1 MIGMAALVIA
11 PVSSWAAST
20 TVVISQVY
28 GRGGAA
34 GAPFLN
40 DFIELHN
47 ISCSA
52 VSVAGWSVQYAG
64 VADAS
69 WSKTLLTGTIP
80 AGGYY
85 LVQGNAGTGP
95 APALPTPDATGTIN
109 LAAAAGKVALVNTT
123 TTIANGVVCPSGVTI
138 VDIVGYGTTAD
149 CSEGSPAPVN
159 ALATS
164 QQRKSNGCTDTDNN
178 AADFVVS
185 AVNPR
190 NSAST
195 PVTCG
200 PTPTISCP
208 GNITRNTDA
217 NACTAA
223 NVTWS
228 APTAT
233 GTPAPAVSCSPA
245 SGSTFNKG
253 TSTVTCTAVNGCGA
267 VSCSFT
273 VTVTD
278 SQPPVLSLPA
288 NLTAECTGSG
298 GATVTFTATATDAC
312 DGALSVT
319 CNPSSGSSFPVG
331 TTTVAC
337 SAADTVPNS
346 ASGSFTVTVVDTTK
360 PVLTMPADITGVQ
373 CTGNGGAVVTFT
385 VTATDACE
393 GTVTPVCNPHSGES
407 FSVGT
412 TTVTCSAQDSRQN
425 KTVASFT
432 VTVVDTTPPTLAL
445 CPADQT
451 VTATSAAGAVVSYT
465 LPTATDACDSTAP
478 AVTCS
483 PASGSTFAIGA
494 TPVACTATDAANN
507 SGSCTFTVTVR
518 PPAAEQWFA
527 NDNLPPDNSHYVSP
541 GDFLYITPQ
550 GVGFR
555 NVSHGGF
562 TQHFPPPAPGATE
575 THSFGSVVVMD
586 LSMDG
591 GASFSR
597 VSAPAQV
604 TVALSDVSLPG
615 ATTRTFDTEMLSLS
629 LAGGSLPGGMMIRE
643 SPTKQSLGKHTVR
656 AAGGGGGGSSRIGSF
671 FDIFTEISLDGG
683 QTWSPFP
690 SNVHLELERTSPEDL
705 FATGN
710 LPPLDGEYVS
720 PPDFQVAY
728 ENGVVLF
735 EAVHGKFTQSQPPP
749 PPGGTQVQQCDS
761 QVTVTLVPARPVT
774 APAQVT
780 VRVTSR
786 QTDAGGTRYFDTE
799 MLQLDISGGGLPA
812 GAMIRESPT
821 KQSLGKTTVRSAGGG
836 GGGSRISSFFD
847 IFTEISLDG
856 GQNWSPALD
865 AVRMELALAPATS
878 APVIITDPQSVS
890 AECGSDATF
899 TVSAAG
905 GAPLGYQWRKGGSP
919 LSDVPGHISGSTTP
933 TLTITHASVA
943 DADSY
948 DVVVSNAGGST
959 TSAAATLT
967 VVDTTP
973 PAIACGQN
981 QNVEYGQ
988 PWQFT
993 VPVVSDVCD
1002 GNNVTLAIVSNTADA
1017 GSCAHNVT
1025 FTRVWRATDSHN
1037 NSSDCAQIVTVSDR
1051 TPPMVS
1057 CPGDFTVTAT
1067 SQAGALVTYGVLTS
1081 DPGGD
1086 AVALNC
1092 TPLSNTIFPVG
1103 THTVNCTAT
1112 DVCGNS
1118 AACSFVVTVN
1128 NTGRPRLQTLV
1139 DAAAAGSTVHVPAG
1153 EYDCAVIGKN
1163 LTLVAD
1169 GLVVVHGCSPA
1180 LTVTAGIVSV
1190 SGFTFVTAT
1199 ADPTILVTGGS
1210 LKVRTCVVQE
1220 SSAASAQPAVRVT
1233 GIGLVDLGT
1242 SGDLGGNTININGVG
1257 SLIRNEGVNAI
1268 AALGNA
1274 WKLGGVVIGSSFDIE
1289 DSIYHALDASGVGL
1303 VTYVAGS
1310 DFVTPDSGSIQ
1321 RGINAV
1327 ASGGRVNVKTGIYI
1341 DSPDATGT
1349 SIVLVPGSSPG
1360 QVVIIGDLTLDANDT
1375 LELELNGT
1383 TAGTGYDQLVVDG
1396 DVTLGGATLSATA
1409 GFTYA
1414 GCDTLTLIQN
1424 DGVNAV
1430 TGTFAGLPNG
1440 ATVTISLQGF
1450 KIFYDRGDGN
1460 DVVLIQDTTPPALT
1474 ACPSSV
1480 VVPDL
1485 GPPGEIVNYTAP
1497 TATDN
1502 CAPAPTVVCSPA
1514 SGSPF
1519 PPGATTVTCTATD
1532 GVGLTATCSFVVV
1545 VCGANPAITYVDD
1558 NYTGLPIGTLVQF
1571 PAGGGGPNHII
1582 GCDAFAAIQDG
1593 VNAVAVGGAVN
1604 VAAGVYAGNVVVP
1617 KALALRGANA
1627 GVDARST
1634 CSASGPR
1641 GPESIIDGLGVQT
1654 AIVIQS
1660 SGVTLDG
1667 FTIQGGCCDGNN
1679 SGIYMP
1685 GFNDN
1690 RVLNNIIANNS
1701 IGIFPNPVGPLPTLI
1716 ERNRFDSNNNPTGPS
1731 AGAGI
1736 YVDFSVKLVIDQNE
1750 FKGHTVNNPLLIAA
1764 TGAGSHTDL
1773 VVSGNNFHVDN
1784 TAGSAIYALGITG
1797 GTFSKNQIASPFS
1810 GIRLGGANSSVEV
1823 SNNFFTAATV
1833 GVRVVD
1839 DGYGF
1844 GDNSSIGIHGNSFSG
1859 MTAFAVAYEG
1869 GYSTSPLDASANW
1882 WGVNT
1887 LVGVIAA
1894 IDISGGP
1901 VDFTPWL
1908 DTGIEPVADVCNG
1921 FQGDF
1926 ATLHVDDASPQY
1938 GAVGRIQE
1946 AINLVTGSTVLI
1958 GPGTYVENDVIG
1970 PALAV
1975 TLIGSGSGANPAV
1988 DSIITAANA
1997 ALPEIEILNIG
2008 GSSSANRLEIRNLR
2022 LQGGADGLRVRSTS
2036 GSHRFYRFDNVVAN
2050 GHPGSGIRF
2059 TGTASLGDAVVS
2071 NSSANNNGLYGVFV
2085 EDTLANFDTLLVTGC
2100 SFANNDQNGLFA
2112 FGAHGNPA
2120 SPSGVQVVSST
2131 FTSNGNPG
2139 NGGSGAINFF
2149 LYNGDA
2155 GLKDVS
2161 IISDR
2166 RGPIQFRGKNPP
2178 LGLASCGIV
2187 GLTNVTVTGTGLRP
2201 ALYIQQYADVNNV
2214 TFNNVDLSAFIPTG
2228 FLTQMAVEHFGA
2240 TPLNL
2245 GKLKLKTTYLGG
2257 PPSGYVAL
2265 AMFASGGAVASCE
2278 TVIVNAVDTQDLE
2291 DAVIDKQ
2298 DNPALGDVVFPAFSI
2313 ACAAVTPPP
2322 AECTGPGGT
2331 VVTYATPAVT
2341 ADCTPLLATVSCAP
2355 ASGSSFALGITPVT
2369 CTATDNR
2376 GITTT
2381 CSFNVTVV
2389 DTVPPVIS
2397 GCPGPVI
2404 TVMTGPGRLTCDQ
2417 VVTWAAPTALDTC
2430 AGTVSVVCT
2439 PASGST
2445 FTVGTTPVDCTATD
2459 GINPVQHCNF
2469 TVTVVDN
2476 TPPTIACAGSV
2487 VVNADPGL
2495 CSASVVSLG
2504 TPMTADNCGVFN
2516 VMNNA
2521 PGSFPVGS
2529 TPVTWTV
2536 TDIHGI
2542 TATCVQTVTVIDNQ
2556 NPTIACPAGPIE
2568 LEADVNCVAVVA
2580 SASAFGVTAI
2590 DNCSAVI
2597 TYTTNGMPVIFPA
2610 SFPLGTI
2617 AVVATATDPAGL
2629 TATCNFTVKVIDLRG
2644 DLAANEPCW
2653 RGLPNST
2660 FQHWAFSTG
2669 IQNNIAPER
2678 VSGSPGSPL
2687 ANVTLG
2693 ALGIGYTDIPPSVLG
2708 CVQGIWDLGSGGTI
2722 DLTIPNSA
2730 GSPTS
2735 YKYVRVQV
2743 TALLNAPF
2751 IELPDVSIASLSGA
2765 GVQVG
2770 SAVVTVLQDVTP
2782 FGKWVVQQ
2790 TIWRI
2795 PAPCPAT
2802 ETVTLTSPLIGNSV
2816 VDQVVV
2822 DTICVDYATVCP
2834 PSQIVSAD
2842 PGLCTAVVTYT
2853 SPAVDNCLIDAVT
2866 CLPASGSAFAVGV
2879 NTVTCTITDAEN
2891 QTTTCAFGVT
2901 VIDTQPPLAQ
2911 CQNITV
2917 ALSPLGTVTITGADV
2932 DGGSTDNCAILSR
2945 VVSPSSFT
2953 CANVGANPVVLTVTD
2968 VNGLTATC
2976 NATVTVQDVTPP
2988 AIACPLNVT
2997 VNADVGQCFA
3007 TGVVLGLPTVT
3018 DACGVA
3024 TTVNNAPSQFPIGAT
3039 MVTWTAT
3046 DVNGNVNI
3054 CQQTVTVLDT
3064 QAPVIGAITATQPQP
3079 VTLVN
3084 VLNCA
3089 NDTLQGIVSISVVVT
3104 DNCPLATPPTIS
3116 LVNGVNTGSAV
3127 FVNQSPAGTF
3137 NYTWTVAPATAN
3149 GTWTATVAATDGSNP
3164 VSTTFTLCVN
3174 KSQITGQVQL
3184 QNFGLATL
3192 PLITTRTVVF
3202 VATDIGGVPLKT
3214 WTLPLTFPG
3223 ILGGDTAGYTLT
3235 GVPAN
3240 TARLSAKT
3248 AWHKR
3253 RRLDVTFDI
3262 NNQAVANF
3270 TGTAPV
3276 TGKQLLGGDITGDNI
3291 VNFADYLVLAT
3302 HFSQPVSGPLDPHD
3316 VANITGDGAVN
3327 VLDYST
3333 LASNWF
3339 TVGDPQ

>member
-1 MIGMAALVIA
+1 MNPMNRLTQFAAQAFQSTLALACAGPALRRWGAMMGLVALVVA

-28 GRGGAA
+28 GRGGAS

-47 ISCSA
+47 VSCA
-52 VSVAGWSVQYAG
+52 PVNIAGWSVQYA
-64 VADAS
+64 AS
-69 WSKTLLTGTIP
+69 GTNWSKTVISGTNIITGTIIP

-85 LVQGNAGTGP
+85 LIQEDPGAGP
-95 APALPTPDATGTIN
+95 APALPPPDAVGSLSMANT
-109 LAAAAGKVALVNTT
+109 AGKVVLVNNN
-123 TTIANGVVCPSGVTI
+123 TTISSSVTCPSGTTI
-138 VDIVGYGTTAD
+138 IDIVGYGAAN
-149 CSEGSPAPVN
+149 CFEGAGPAPVN
-159 ALATS
+159 AIPTS

-190 NSAST
+190 NSASA
-195 PVTCG
+195 PVICG
-200 PTPTISCP
+200 AVPTISCP
-208 GNITRNTDA
+208 GSITQSTDPGV
-217 NACTAA
+217 CTAS
-223 NVTWS
+223 VTFIT
-228 APTAT
+228 PTT
-233 GTPAPAVSCSPA
+233 GTPAPTVQCLVTGGVLPVNTLVTSP
-245 SGSTFNKG
+245 FN
-253 TSTVTCTAVNGCGA
+253 
-267 VSCSFT
+267 
-273 VTVTD
+273 
-278 SQPPVLSLPA
+278 
-288 NLTAECTGSG
+288 
-298 GATVTFTATATDAC
+298 
-312 DGALSVT
+312 
-319 CNPSSGSSFPVG
+319 FPKG
-331 TTTVAC
+331 TTTVQCTANNAC
-337 SAADTVPNS
+337 GSAPCSFNVQVEDHEPPVFNCGQNETVSCMQGWGFTFPIITDNCDGLISGNGVPISTTTNFTCGYTYVATRIWQVTDSSANISYCTQVVNYVDFIPPTITVCPAD
-346 ASGSFTVTVVDTTK
+346 VTVQSLAAV
-360 PVLTMPADITGVQ
+360 PPPNPAL
-373 CTGNGGAVVTFT
+373 
-385 VTATDACE
+385 VTATHQFDPCE
-393 GTVTPVCNPHSGES
+393 TSPPLVVHFSDVTNG
-407 FSVGT
+407 
-412 TTVTCSAQDSRQN
+412 
-425 KTVASFT
+425 
-432 VTVVDTTPPTLAL
+432 
-445 CPADQT
+445 
-451 VTATSAAGAVVSYT
+451 
-465 LPTATDACDSTAP
+465 
-478 AVTCS
+478 
-483 PASGSTFAIGA
+483 
-494 TPVACTATDAANN
+494 
-507 SGSCTFTVTVR
+507 
-518 PPAAEQWFA
+518 
-527 NDNLPPDNSHYVSP
+527 VSP
-541 GDFLYITPQ
+541 I
-550 GVGFR
+550 VI
-555 NVSHGGF
+555 
-562 TQHFPPPAPGATE
+562 
-575 THSFGSVVVMD
+575 
-586 LSMDG
+586 
-591 GASFSR
+591 
-597 VSAPAQV
+597 
-604 TVALSDVSLPG
+604 
-615 ATTRTFDTEMLSLS
+615 TRTY
-629 LAGGSLPGGMMIRE
+629 
-643 SPTKQSLGKHTVR
+643 R
-656 AAGGGGGGSSRIGSF
+656 AY
-671 FDIFTEISLDGG
+671 DGC
-683 QTWSPFP
+683 
-690 SNVHLELERTSPEDL
+690 NN
-705 FATGN
+705 FATC
-710 LPPLDGEYVS
+710 
-720 PPDFQVAY
+720 
-728 ENGVVLF
+728 
-735 EAVHGKFTQSQPPP
+735 
-749 PPGGTQVQQCDS
+749 VQ
-761 QVTVTLVPARPVT
+761 
-774 APAQVT
+774 
-780 VRVTSR
+780 
-786 QTDAGGTRYFDTE
+786 
-799 MLQLDISGGGLPA
+799 
-812 GAMIRESPT
+812 
-821 KQSLGKTTVRSAGGG
+821 
-836 GGGSRISSFFD
+836 
-847 IFTEISLDG
+847 
-856 GQNWSPALD
+856 
-865 AVRMELALAPATS
+865 
-878 APVIITDPQSVS
+878 
-890 AECGSDATF
+890 
-899 TVSAAG
+899 
-905 GAPLGYQWRKGGSP
+905 
-919 LSDVPGHISGSTTP
+919 
-933 TLTITHASVA
+933 TITV
-943 DADSY
+943 
-948 DVVVSNAGGST
+948 
-959 TSAAATLT
+959 AATLQALI
-967 VVDTTP
+967 DATP
-973 PAIACGQN
+973 ANG
-981 QNVEYGQ
+981 
-988 PWQFT
+988 
-993 VPVVSDVCD
+993 
-1002 GNNVTLAIVSNTADA
+1002 TL
-1017 GSCAHNVT
+1017 
-1025 FTRVWRATDSHN
+1025 
-1037 NSSDCAQIVTVSDR
+1037 
-1051 TPPMVS
+1051 
-1057 CPGDFTVTAT
+1057 
-1067 SQAGALVTYGVLTS
+1067 
-1081 DPGGD
+1081 
-1086 AVALNC
+1086 
-1092 TPLSNTIFPVG
+1092 
-1103 THTVNCTAT
+1103 
-1112 DVCGNS
+1112 
-1118 AACSFVVTVN
+1118 
-1128 NTGRPRLQTLV
+1128 
-1139 DAAAAGSTVHVPAG
+1139 HVPAG
-1153 EYDCAVIGKN
+1153 NYTCAVITKN
-1163 LTLVAD
+1163 LTIIAD

-1180 LTVTAGIVSV
+1180 LTVSAGTVSA
-1190 SGFTFVTAT
+1190 SGFTFTTAT
-1199 ADPTILVTGGS
+1199 PDPTVLVNGTGS
-1210 LKVRTCVVQE
+1210 LKLRNCIVQE
-1220 SSAASAQPAVRVT
+1220 SSHATAQPAIRVLNT
-1233 GIGLVDLGT
+1233 GSVDLGT
-1242 SGDLGGNTININGVG
+1242 TGDLGGNTINVNTPG
-1257 SLIRNEGVNAI
+1257 SLLENSSGNILM
-1268 AALGNA
+1268 ALGNIWQVNA
-1274 WKLGGVVIGSSFDIE
+1274 VAITDGFAIE
-1289 DSIYHALDASGVGL
+1289 DRIYHALDALFVGL
-1303 VTYVAGS
+1303 VRYVA
-1310 DFVTPDSGSIQ
+1310 DNVYVTVNSSSIQ
-1321 RGINAV
+1321 RGIDA
-1327 ASGGRVNVKTGIYI
+1327 ASTGDTVNIQAGTYTV
-1341 DSPDATGT
+1341 DSADATALGKNIT
-1349 SIVLVPGSSPG
+1349 LAPGASPG
-1360 QVVIIGDLTLDANDT
+1360 QVVLNGNLTLDSGDAIAF
-1375 LELELNGT
+1375 ELNGPT
-1383 TAGTGYDQLVVDG
+1383 PGTDHDQLVING
-1396 DVTLGGATLSATA
+1396 NVTLGGATLSAVA
-1409 GFTYA
+1409 GFGYA
-1414 GCDTLTLIQN
+1414 DCDTVTLIEN
-1424 DGVNAV
+1424 DGVDAV

-1440 ATVTISLQGF
+1440 AVVSISGQNF
-1450 KIFYDRGDGN
+1450 KIFYNRGSGNN
-1460 DVVLIQDTTPPALT
+1460 DVVLVKDTVPPVIA

-1480 VVPDL
+1480 VVPDV
-1485 GPPGEIVNYTAP
+1485 GAPGEVVTYTNP

-1502 CAPAPTVVCSPA
+1502 CSPAPTVVCSPA

-1716 ERNRFDSNNNPTGPS
+1716 QRNRFDSNNNPTGPS

-1773 VVSGNNFHVDN
+1773 VVSGNNFKIDN

-1887 LVGVIAA
+1887 LAGVIAA

-2008 GSSSANRLEIRNLR
+2008 GSSDANRLEIRNLR
-2022 LQGGADGLRVRSTS
+2022 LQGGADGLRVRGTS
-2036 GSHRFYRFDNVVAN
+2036 GSHRFYRFDNVVAS

-2071 NSSANNNGLYGVFV
+2071 NSSADNNGLYGVFV

-2112 FGAHGNPA
+2112 FGAHANPT
-2120 SPSGVQVVSST
+2120 SPRGVQVVSST

-2166 RGPIQFRGKNPP
+2166 RGPIQFRGKNS
-2178 LGLASCGIV
+2178 GTLAPSGIV

-2214 TFNNVDLSAFIPTG
+2214 TMNIVDLSAFIPTG
-2228 FLTQMAVEHFGA
+2228 FLTQLAVEHFGA
-2240 TPLNL
+2240 TLMNL

-2265 AMFASGGAVASCE
+2265 SMFASGGAVATCD
-2278 TVIVNAVDTQDLE
+2278 TIILNAVDTQDLE
-2291 DAVIDKQ
+2291 DAVFDQQ
-2298 DNPALGDVVFPAFSI
+2298 DAPVGDVVFPTFTLT
-2313 ACAAVTPPP
+2313 AAAPNVT
-2322 AECTGPGGT
+2322 AECTGGGSA
-2331 VVTYATPAVT
+2331 VVTFPNPTVTGGCLPVGAV
-2341 ADCTPLLATVSCAP
+2341 
-2355 ASGSSFALGITPVT
+2355 I
-2369 CTATDNR
+2369 
-2376 GITTT
+2376 
-2381 CSFNVTVV
+2381 CS
-2389 DTVPPVIS
+2389 
-2397 GCPGPVI
+2397 
-2404 TVMTGPGRLTCDQ
+2404 
-2417 VVTWAAPTALDTC
+2417 
-2430 AGTVSVVCT
+2430 

-2445 FTVGTTPVDCTATD
+2445 FLLGSTPVACTVTDNRGISAGTIFTVTVADTVAPAITCPANVTVNADAGQCSATSVALGTPTIVEACGVASLGNNAPLSFPVGTTPVTWMVTDFAGQVATC
-2459 GINPVQHCNF
+2459 VQQ
-2469 TVTVVDN
+2469 VTVIDN
-2476 TPPTIACAGSV
+2476 QPPTIACPANV
-2487 VVNADPGL
+2487 AVNADAGL
-2495 CSASVVSLG
+2495 CSASGVSLG
-2504 TPMTADNCGVFN
+2504 TPTTADNCGVFSAA
-2516 VMNNA
+2516 NNA
-2521 PGSFPVGS
+2521 PSPFPVGTTLVS
-2529 TPVTWTV
+2529 WTV
-2536 TDIHGI
+2536 TDVNGL
-2542 TATCVQTVTVIDNQ
+2542 TANCVQTVTVTDNQ
-2556 NPTIACPAGPIE
+2556 NPIITFCPTAIE
-2568 LEADVNCVAVVA
+2568 LNANASGCAATVA
-2580 SASAFGVTAI
+2580 SSAAFGVTAT
-2590 DNCSAVI
+2590 DNCSVII
-2597 TYTTNGMPVIFPA
+2597 TYETNGVPVTFPA
-2610 SFPLGTI
+2610 DIPLGTI
-2617 AVVATATDPAGL
+2617 TVVARATDPSGN
-2629 TATCNFTVKVIDLRG
+2629 TTTCSFTVKVTDLTG
-2644 DLAANEPCW
+2644 DLAANDPCW
-2653 RGLPNST
+2653 RGKPKST
-2660 FQHWAFSTG
+2660 RQHWAFTTAADTG
-2669 IQNNIAPER
+2669 IAPE
-2678 VSGSPGSPL
+2678 SFANTAGSPTADVSINPL
-2687 ANVTLG
+2687 GFG
-2693 ALGIGYTDIPPSVLG
+2693 AGWFDLPAGLG
-2708 CVQGIWDLGSGGTI
+2708 CVQGVWSLGDNDFIST
-2722 DLTIPNSA
+2722 TIPNFPSA
-2730 GSPTS
+2730 TG

-2743 TALLNAPF
+2743 TRLEDNLFDPVT
-2751 IELPDVSIASLSGA
+2751 VSISGA
-2765 GVQVG
+2765 
-2770 SAVVTVLQDVTP
+2770 SAVGTSTETVLRSAGGIAV
-2782 FGKWVVQQ
+2782 WVVQSSL
-2790 TIWRI
+2790 WKI
-2795 PAPCPAT
+2795 PAPCPAS
-2802 ETVTLTSPLIGNSV
+2802 EIVNIFAGANGAII
-2816 VDQVVV
+2816 DQVVV
-2822 DTICVDYATVCP
+2822 DTICLEYACP
-2834 PSQIVSAD
+2834 SDIIGIAD
-2842 PGLCTAVVTYT
+2842 LGACSKANVTYT
-2853 SPAVDNCLIDAVT
+2853 APAVNGCLIQGVS
-2866 CLPASGSAFAVGV
+2866 CLPASGSTFIVGTTSV
-2879 NTVTCTITDAEN
+2879 VCAINDAEN
-2891 QTTTCAFGVT
+2891 QVTTCTFNVT

-2932 DGGSTDNCAILSR
+2932 DGGSTDNCGIFSR
-2945 VVSPSSFT
+2945 AVSPSSFT
-2953 CANVGANPVVLTVTD
+2953 CANVGANSVLLTVTD
-2968 VNGLTATC
+2968 VNGLTAIC

-2988 AIACPLNVT
+2988 AIACSVNVT
-2997 VNADVGQCFA
+2997 VNADIGQCFA

-3079 VTLVN
+3079 VTLVTLVN

-3164 VSTTFTLCVN
+3164 VSTAFTLCVN

-3184 QNFGLATL
+3184 QNFGLSTP